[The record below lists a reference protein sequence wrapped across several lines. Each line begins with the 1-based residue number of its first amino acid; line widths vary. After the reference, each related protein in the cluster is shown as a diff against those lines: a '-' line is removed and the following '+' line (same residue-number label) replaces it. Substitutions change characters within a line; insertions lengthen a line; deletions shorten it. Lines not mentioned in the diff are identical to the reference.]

1 MRIIKPGIE
10 QWHYSYHRFTV
21 SRGWWLMV
29 AGAATLIASAL
40 LPHGTLARGVGIA
53 VGALCV
59 AAMFSLLGG
68 DVALLGFCLFGRRY
82 QQSLA
87 SAICGLALCLLCAV
101 FLMFSGVAGFV
112 MAVR

>member
-10 QWHYSYHRFTV
+10 QWHYSYHRFAVT
-21 SRGWWLMV
+21 RGWWLIV
-29 AGAATLIASAL
+29 VGAAAFMVSAF
-40 LPHGTLARGVGIA
+40 LPHGTFARGVCIG
-53 VGALCV
+53 VLALSV

-68 DVALLGFCLFGRRY
+68 DVALLGLCLFGRRC

-87 SAICGLALCLLCAV
+87 SAICGLALCLLCAA
-101 FLMFSGVAGFV
+101 FLVFSGVAGFV